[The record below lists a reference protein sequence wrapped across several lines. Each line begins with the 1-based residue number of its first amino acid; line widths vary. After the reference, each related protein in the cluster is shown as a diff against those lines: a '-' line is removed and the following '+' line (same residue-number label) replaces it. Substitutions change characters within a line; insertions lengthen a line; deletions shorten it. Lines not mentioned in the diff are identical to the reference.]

1 MDNTIAFL
9 WFIGLYNILGS
20 IVILSF
26 LKENLAD
33 KMLREWAELIIQPY
47 EHGKYGGIWI
57 IFSCLGFLYIG
68 IINILAVN
76 WNQDAFLRVVLSD
89 VIIYGFYSAFII
101 YAFKFENSGRG
112 LWIALI
118 LALAQLFWGIYQLI

>member
-1 MDNTIAFL
+1 MDNIIAFL

-26 LKENLAD
+26 LKENIAD
-33 KMLREWAELIIQPY
+33 KILREWAELIVQPY
-47 EHGKYGGIWI
+47 EHGKHGGIWI
-57 IFSCLGFLYIG
+57 IFSCLGVLYLG
-68 IINILAVN
+68 IMNILALHWDQEVIHGIII
-76 WNQDAFLRVVLSD
+76 SD
-89 VIIYGFYSAFII
+89 VIIYALYSIFLI

-118 LALAQLFWGIYQLI
+118 LALVQLFWGISHLI

>member
-26 LKENLAD
+26 SKENIAD
-33 KMLREWAELIIQPY
+33 KILREWSELIVQPY
-47 EHGKYGGIWI
+47 DHGKHGGVWI
-57 IFSCLGFLYIG
+57 IFSCLGILYLG

-76 WNQDAFLRVVLSD
+76 WDQEVIRGIIISD
-89 VIIYGFYSAFII
+89 VIIYALYSTLVI

-118 LALAQLFWGIYQLI
+118 LALAQLFWGIFQLI